1 LSGPYDGVMTAGA
14 TRLRRAVRRYGAAG
28 AARRLLALARE
39 TVYLRQ
45 EHVWYELD
53 LRGER
58 PRRDLD
64 SGFDLLQAGEEH
76 IPLLDELWAIDHAE
90 VKRRLRSGG
99 TLWLVLEGQRPAFS
113 CWTFRGL
120 TPIRAAQKGWLDLPS
135 DTACLEESMTA
146 AAYRGRSIAPAA
158 WTLIADRLAD
168 LELGRLVT
176 TIEEENTASRTAV
189 SKVGFVE
196 IGRAQTL
203 KTGSRVRVQLTT
215 GDRDGSAAFLR
226 RLERRR

>member
-1 LSGPYDGVMTAGA
+1 MTAGT

-28 AARRLLALARE
+28 AARRLLALAGE

-53 LRGER
+53 LRRER
-58 PRRDLD
+58 PRRELD
-64 SGFDLLQAGEEH
+64 PAFDLLQAGVEH

-90 VKRRLRSGG
+90 AERRLQSGG
-99 TLWLVLEGQRPAFS
+99 TLWLALDGRRPAFS
-113 CWTFRGL
+113 CWTFRGR

-135 DTACLEESMTA
+135 DAACLEESMTA

-158 WTLIADRLAD
+158 WTLIVDRLANEQ
-168 LELGRLVT
+168 LRRLVT
-176 TIEEENTASRTAV
+176 TIEEENAASRTAV

-196 IGRAQTL
+196 IGRTETL
-203 KTGSRVRVQLTT
+203 KTGNRVRVRLTA
-215 GDRDGSAAFLR
+215 GDRDGNAAFLR
-226 RLERRR
+226 GLERER

>member
-1 LSGPYDGVMTAGA
+1 MTAGT

-64 SGFDLLQAGEEH
+64 PEFDLLEAGVDH
-76 IPLLDELWAIDHAE
+76 IPILDQLWAIDHAE
-90 VKRRLRSGG
+90 AKRRLQSGG
-99 TLWLVLEGQRPAFS
+99 TLWLVLDGPRSAFS
-113 CWTFRGL
+113 CWTFRGR
-120 TPIRAAQKGWLDLPS
+120 TPIRAAQKGWLDLPA
-135 DTACLEESMTA
+135 DAACLEESMTA

-158 WTLIADRLAD
+158 WTLIADRLA
-168 LELGRLVT
+168 GQQVSRLVT
-176 TIEEENTASRTAV
+176 TIEEENAASRTAV

-196 IGRAQTL
+196 IGRAETV
-203 KTGSRVRVQLTT
+203 KTGSRLRVRLTA
-215 GDRDGSAAFLR
+215 GDRDGSADFLR
-226 RLERRR
+226 RLER